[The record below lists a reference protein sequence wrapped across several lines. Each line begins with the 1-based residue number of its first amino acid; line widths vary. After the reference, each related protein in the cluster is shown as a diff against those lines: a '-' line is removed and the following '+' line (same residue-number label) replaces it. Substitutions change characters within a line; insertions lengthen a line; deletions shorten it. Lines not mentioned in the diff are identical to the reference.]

1 MVDSPLVVPRRCRVC
16 VGTPFALGKDPGSPL
31 FGPVER
37 LFFSPRFPG
46 KFKRPNGL
54 FSFGREGG
62 KVRMNAYFTSFL
74 FHAEGVP
81 EKGVDFL
88 VLSSWS

>member
-1 MVDSPLVVPRRCRVC
+1 V
-16 VGTPFALGKDPGSPL
+16 FALAHRLLWVKTRAVLFSGLWSGCSFHPG
-31 FGPVER
+31 FPVNLKGR
-37 LFFSPRFPG
+37 TAF
-46 KFKRPNGL
+46 

-74 FHAEGVP
+74 FHAEGVA

-88 VLSSWS
+88 